1 MQEKVAEDPAYIRI
15 PEHRQEND
23 PMSMTLS
30 ASHALRVM
38 RVEREFRWT
47 ASVYGIKRIN
57 VRYIWTPGHCGVAM
71 NKLVDNLCTQAG
83 LSNKPLYVVN
93 KASRTF
99 PANVRSYSWK
109 CTTKAPCCKGSPC
122 QPASKFNGKKR
133 DPSTRETSQGCE
145 EEGETTVAYTDSQQR
160 GGQRGQYYRFGYRP

>member
-1 MQEKVAEDPAYIRI
+1 
-15 PEHRQEND
+15 
-23 PMSMTLS
+23 MSMTLS
-30 ASHALRVM
+30 TSLALRVM

-71 NKLVDNLCTQAG
+71 NELVDSLCTQAR

-99 PANVRSYSWK
+99 PGNVRSYFGNVQPRLL
-109 CTTKAPCCKGSPC
+109 AAKGSPC
-122 QPASKFNGKKR
+122 QPANKVNGKKR
-133 DPSTRETSQGCE
+133 DPSTHETSQGCE

-160 GGQRGQYYRFGYRP
+160 GGHKGHYYRFGYRP